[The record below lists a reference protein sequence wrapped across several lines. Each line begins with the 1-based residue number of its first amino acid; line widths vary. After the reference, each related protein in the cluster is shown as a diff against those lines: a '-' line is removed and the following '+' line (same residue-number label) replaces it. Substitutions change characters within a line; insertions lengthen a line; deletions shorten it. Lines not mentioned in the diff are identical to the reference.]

1 LEIFAES
8 QTYKTFVDNQIDKKI
23 KMFCFDNGDEFAP
36 REFNAFFQLHGIT
49 QQFTFFYSQQKMDF
63 QNEKK

>member
-1 LEIFAES
+1 M
-8 QTYKTFVDNQIDKKI
+8 DNQIDKKI